1 MGGFTKFMEKYLIPI
16 LTKIGEEKHLQGIRN
31 GIILTIPFTIA
42 GSIFLIISAL
52 PFKGWDELIQP
63 IWSMLR
69 VPVNVTFGAISLIA
83 AVGIGY
89 NLAKVFKL
97 DTIMGAVMSLVGFLI
112 LQLTPE
118 YTLSTSMFG
127 AEGLFTAIII
137 AVFVVEVQRFFVTRN
152 LIIKL
157 PENVPPAIAN
167 SFAALIPVVF
177 SLSFLWFVRVILHF
191 NLSAFINTIF
201 APAVFALNTLPGTL
215 VYTLL
220 VCLLWTVGIHG
231 DSVMYAVGMPIFM
244 QYLAANTSAFMA
256 GEAIPYITAYGFR
269 ELFMNVGGTG
279 ATIALVFLMLRSRDK
294 GYKALGRISLVP
306 GIFEINEPVTF
317 GFPIVL
323 NPLMM
328 IPFIVTPLVLA
339 SGTYALMAFNWIA
352 RPVASI
358 PWTMPPIIGPYLV
371 TGGDWR
377 AAVWSAVS
385 IIIAVAIYYPFFKA
399 AEAQRLKEAEA
410 NSEFEASA

>member
-1 MGGFTKFMEKYLIPI
+1 MGGFTKFMEKYIIPV

-52 PFKGWDELIQP
+52 PFPGWDELIQP
-63 IWSMLR
+63 YWAMLR

-89 NLAKVFKL
+89 NLAKNYKL
-97 DTIMGAVMSLVGFLI
+97 DTIMGAVMSLIGFLI

-118 YTLSTSMFG
+118 YTLSTSLFG

-137 AVFVVEVQRFFVTRN
+137 AVFVVEVQKFFVKKD

-167 SFAALIPVVF
+167 SFAALVPVIF
-177 SLSFLWFVRVILHF
+177 SLSLLWFVRVILQF
-191 NLSAFINTIF
+191 DLSAFINTIF
-201 APAVFALNTLPGTL
+201 RPAVFALNTLPGTL

-244 QYLAANTSAFMA
+244 QYLAANTNAFMA

-279 ATIALVFLMLRSRDK
+279 ATIALVILMLRSKDR

-306 GIFEINEPVTF
+306 GIFEINEPITF

-328 IPFIVTPLVLA
+328 IPFIVTPLILA
-339 SGTYALMAFNWIA
+339 TGTYALMAFNWIG

-385 IIIAVAIYYPFFKA
+385 IIIAVAIYLPFFKA
-399 AEAQRLKEAEA
+399 AEARRLSEDAANTDAEVKA
-410 NSEFEASA
+410 